1 MLHLCIQSEFM
12 QAKTTGIIIHKT
24 KYSDSATIITVYTRE
39 FGRVSY
45 LVYGANKKKSA
56 NRTALLQPLSILD
69 LEVSHSPGKDIQR
82 IKEMRLEYQFTGIP
96 FNPVKNALALFISEI
111 LFKSLRQTEPD
122 EPLFLFL
129 ENSIQQLDCSHA
141 GVQNFHLVFLQKL
154 TRYLGFEPYVEEGG
168 KYFDLMNGVF
178 LSERPLHVHF
188 LTHEVTLQFTELL
201 ETDYTNM
208 DKLILSRDN
217 RSVLLKNMVEYYRL
231 HIPEFQ
237 SLHSLSV
244 LQSLFD

>member
-1 MLHLCIQSEFM
+1 MYIQSEFM
-12 QAKTTGIIIHKT
+12 QAKTTGIIIHKI

-129 ENSIQQLDCSHA
+129 ENSIQQLDCSHT

-168 KYFDLMNGVF
+168 KFFDLMNGVF
-178 LSERPLHVHF
+178 LPERPLHIHF
-188 LTHEVTLQFTELL
+188 LTPEVTLQFTELM

-208 DKLILSRDN
+208 EKLILTRDN